1 MPTPP
6 PEIIQLVAT
15 FAVAF
20 SAPAFAKA
28 LVLLYGSILT
38 PGRRTV
44 SAALRAT
51 GHGDDAH
58 FTNYHRLLNRDRWSP
73 WVLSRLLLA
82 LMLRL
87 CLQPDEPLLLV
98 IDETL
103 ERRAGRRIR
112 YKSWYHDAVRL
123 TLPSSNVA
131 LGIRWQCLALLAPV
145 PWSREPWALPFMIVP
160 TPSAK
165 LCARLGK
172 KTRRTS
178 PEWAAV
184 MLTRVRRWQPDRR
197 IIVVGDGAY
206 AATHLVATCQS
217 LTPPITLVAR
227 LRLDAQLY
235 APPVAP
241 PPGRPGPKPQKGP
254 RLASLADQFADPLA
268 PWFSEAVPWYGACA
282 KSLRFRSAT
291 ALWHHPG
298 RPPLPLRWVLVRPTT
313 QPGPHDRFRPTAL
326 FCSDP
331 SLAPEQIITLFV
343 SRWRIEV
350 TFEDLRAC
358 LGFETQRQWS
368 DRAIERTTP
377 CLFGLFSLTVLMAMV
392 RHPDQLPVRQ
402 TTWYTKS
409 EPTFSDVLAA
419 VRRDLW
425 TPENSATSAEH
436 PDMRQFPAAW
446 VASLVEMACYST

>member
-6 PEIIQLVAT
+6 AEIIQLVAT

-20 SAPAFAKA
+20 SAPTFAKA
-28 LVLLYGSILT
+28 VVLLYGTILT

-51 GHGDDAH
+51 GHGADPH
-58 FTNYHRLLNRDRWSP
+58 FTNYHRVLNRDHFSL

-82 LMLRL
+82 LIVRL
-87 CLQPDEPLLLV
+87 CLQPADPLLLV

-123 TLPSSNVA
+123 TVPSSNVA
-131 LGIRWQCLALLAPV
+131 LGLRWQCLALLTPV
-145 PWSREPWALPFMIVP
+145 PWSRELWALPFMVIP

-172 KTRRTS
+172 PVRRTS
-178 PEWAAV
+178 PEWAGV
-184 MLTRVRRWQPDRR
+184 MLTRVRRWQPTRA
-197 IIVVGDGAY
+197 IFVVGDGAY
-206 AATHLVATCQS
+206 AATHLVATCQA
-217 LTPPITLVAR
+217 LTPPITLIAR

-235 APPVAP
+235 APP
-241 PPGRPGPKPQKGP
+241 PGRRGAKPQKGP
-254 RLASLADQFADPLA
+254 RLASLADQLADPLL
-268 PWFSEAVPWYGACA
+268 PWFSAAVTWYGATH

-291 ALWHHPG
+291 ALWHHSG
-298 RPPLPLRWVLVRPTT
+298 LAPLPLRWVLVRSPAT
-313 QPGPHDRFRPTAL
+313 PGPRDRFRPTAL

-331 SLAPEQIITLFV
+331 GLAPEQIITLFV
-343 SRWRIEV
+343 ARWRIEV
-350 TFEDLRAC
+350 TFEELRTC

-377 CLFGLFSLTVLMAMV
+377 CLFGIFSLTVLMAKV
-392 RHPDQLPVRQ
+392 RHADELPMRQ
-402 TTWYTKS
+402 TSWYTKT

-425 TPENSATSAEH
+425 TPENASISPEH
-436 PDMRQFPAAW
+436 PDMLQFPPAW
-446 VASLVEMACYST
+446 VASLMEMACYST

>member
-20 SAPAFAKA
+20 SARAFAKA
-28 LVLLYGSILT
+28 GVLLYGTILA

-51 GHGDDAH
+51 GHGAEPH
-58 FTNYHRLLNRDRWSP
+58 FTNFHRLLNRDRWSL
-73 WVLSRLLLA
+73 WVLSRLLLG
-82 LMLRL
+82 LIIRL
-87 CLQPDEPLLLV
+87 CLQPADPLLLV

-103 ERRAGRRIR
+103 ERRAGRKIR

-131 LGIRWQCLALLAPV
+131 LGLRWQCLAILAPV
-145 PWSREPWALPFMIVP
+145 PWSREPWALPFMIIP
-160 TPSAK
+160 TPSTK
-165 LCARLGK
+165 LCAKLGK
-172 KTRRTS
+172 RTSRTS

-184 MLTRVRRWQPDRR
+184 MLTRVRRWQPDRE

-206 AATHLVATCQS
+206 AATQLVATCQS
-217 LTPPITLVAR
+217 LTPPIKLVSR

-235 APPVAP
+235 APPPVLP
-241 PPGRPGPKPQKGP
+241 PSRRGPKPQKGP
-254 RLASLADQFADPLA
+254 REASLADQLADPLL
-268 PWFSEAVPWYGACA
+268 PWFSEAVPWYGGMQ
-282 KSLRFRSAT
+282 KSLRFRTGTS
-291 ALWHHPG
+291 LWHHSGMPA
-298 RPPLPLRWVLVRPTT
+298 LPLRWVLVRCTLT
-313 QPGPHDRFRPTAL
+313 PGPGDRFRPTAL

-331 SLAPEQIITLFV
+331 AMRPEQIIVLFV
-343 SRWRIEV
+343 ARWRIEI
-350 TFEDLRAC
+350 TFEELRTC
-358 LGFETQRQWS
+358 LGFETQREWS

-377 CLFGLFSLTVLMAMV
+377 CLFGIFSLTVLMAQV
-392 RHPDQLPVRQ
+392 RHGAQLPVRQ
-402 TTWYTKS
+402 TTWYIKT

-425 TPENSATSAEH
+425 TPPNCNTS
-436 PDMRQFPAAW
+436 PDNTDVLQFPNAW
-446 VASLVEMACYST
+446 VTSLMEMACYST

>member
-6 PEIIQLVAT
+6 AEIIQLVAT

-28 LVLLYGSILT
+28 VVLLYGTILT

-51 GHGDDAH
+51 GHGADPH
-58 FTNYHRLLNRDRWSP
+58 FTNYHRLLNRDRWSL
-73 WVLSRLLLA
+73 WVLSRLLLG
-82 LMLRL
+82 LIVRL
-87 CLQPDEPLLLV
+87 CLQPADPLLLV

-103 ERRAGRRIR
+103 ERRAGRQIR

-131 LGIRWQCLALLAPV
+131 LGLRWQCLAILAPV
-145 PWSREPWALPFMIVP
+145 PWSRELWALPFMVIP
-160 TPSAK
+160 TPSVK
-165 LCARLGK
+165 LCAKLGK
-172 KTRRTS
+172 KVRRTS
-178 PEWAAV
+178 PEWASL
-184 MLTRVRRWQPDRR
+184 MLTRVRRWQPQRE
-197 IIVVGDGAY
+197 IIVIGDGAY
-206 AATHLVATCQS
+206 AATQLVATCQN
-217 LTPPITLVAR
+217 LTPPITLISR

-235 APPVAP
+235 GPPPVLPA
-241 PPGRPGPKPQKGP
+241 GRRGPKPQKGP
-254 RLASLADQFADPLA
+254 RLATLTDQLADPLL
-268 PWFSEAVPWYGACA
+268 PWFSDAVPWYGATP
-282 KSLRFRSAT
+282 KSVRFRSET
-291 ALWHHPG
+291 ALWHHAG
-298 RPPLPLRWVLVRPTT
+298 LAPLPLRWVLVRCSAA
-313 QPGPHDRFRPTAL
+313 PGPQNRLRPTAL

-331 SLAPEQIITLFV
+331 GLAPEQIITLFV
-343 SRWRIEV
+343 ARWRIEI
-350 TFEDLRAC
+350 TFEELRAC

-377 CLFGLFSLTVLMAMV
+377 CLFGIFSLTVLMAKV

-402 TTWYTKS
+402 TTWYTKT

-425 TPENSATSAEH
+425 TTVDYKTSAEH
-436 PDMRQFPAAW
+436 PDMLQFSTTWA
-446 VASLVEMACYST
+446 ASLLEMACYST

>member
-6 PEIIQLVAT
+6 VEIIHLVAT

-28 LVLLYGSILT
+28 VVLLYGTILT

-51 GHGDDAH
+51 GHADDPH
-58 FTNYHRLLNRDRWSP
+58 FSNYHRLLNRDHWSP
-73 WVLSRLLLA
+73 WLLSRLLLG
-82 LMLRL
+82 LIIRL
-87 CLQPDEPLLLV
+87 CLQPEEPLLLV

-103 ERRAGRRIR
+103 ERRAGRQIR

-123 TLPSSNVA
+123 TQPSSCVA
-131 LGIRWQCLALLAPV
+131 LGIRWQCLAVLAAV
-145 PWSREPWALPFMIVP
+145 PWSHALWALPFMIVP

-178 PEWAAV
+178 PEWASV
-184 MLTRVRRWQPDRR
+184 MLTRVRRWQPTRP
-197 IIVVGDGAY
+197 IYVIGDGAY
-206 AATHLVATCQS
+206 AATQLVATCQA
-217 LTPPITLVAR
+217 LTPPITLIAR
-227 LRLDAQLY
+227 FRLDAQLY
-235 APPVAP
+235 APPALP

-254 RLASLADQFADPLA
+254 RLASLADQLADPLL
-268 PWFSEAVPWYGACA
+268 PWCSAAVPWYGASA

-298 RPPLPLRWVLVRPTT
+298 LAPLPLRWVLVRPSAR
-313 QPGPHDRFRPTAL
+313 PGPADRFRPSAL
-326 FCSDP
+326 FCSEP
-331 SLAPEQIITLFV
+331 SLAPEQIITLFIA
-343 SRWRIEV
+343 RWRIEV
-350 TFEDLRAC
+350 TFEELRAC

-377 CLFGLFSLTVLMAMV
+377 CLFGIFSLTVLMAKV
-392 RHPDQLPVRQ
+392 RHPDQLPMRQ
-402 TTWYTKS
+402 TTWYTKT

-425 TPENSATSAEH
+425 TTENSTMSLEH
-436 PDMRQFPAAW
+436 PDMLQFQTAW
-446 VASLVEMACYST
+446 ATALLEMACYST